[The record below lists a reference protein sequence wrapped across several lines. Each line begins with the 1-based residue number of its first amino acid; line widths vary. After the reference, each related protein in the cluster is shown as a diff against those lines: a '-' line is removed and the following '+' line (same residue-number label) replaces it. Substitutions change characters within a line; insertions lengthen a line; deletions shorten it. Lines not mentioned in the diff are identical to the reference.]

1 MYGIV
6 SHYRLG
12 NVRRSRLFLAQ
23 TFKTLA
29 FHIFQC
35 QIVTINVAN
44 FLVMRLY
51 LVAQVAEKLYLKG
64 VKHIGETNSR
74 AEIFIFIKLLIVLS
88 NTIPC
93 FL

>member
-6 SHYRLG
+6 SHYRADC
-12 NVRRSRLFLAQ
+12 LAQ

-44 FLVMRLY
+44 FPVTQLY
-51 LVAQVAEKLYLKG
+51 LVAQVAEKTLSERC
-64 VKHIGETNSR
+64 ETYR
-74 AEIFIFIKLLIVLS
+74 
-88 NTIPC
+88 
-93 FL
+93 

>member
-1 MYGIV
+1 MELCLITV
-6 SHYRLG
+6 WEMFLG
-12 NVRRSRLFLAQ
+12 AQ

-35 QIVTINVAN
+35 QIITINVAN

-51 LVAQVAEKLYLKG
+51 LVAQVSEKLYLKG

-74 AEIFIFIKLLIVLS
+74 AERAEIFIFIK
-88 NTIPC
+88 
-93 FL
+93 